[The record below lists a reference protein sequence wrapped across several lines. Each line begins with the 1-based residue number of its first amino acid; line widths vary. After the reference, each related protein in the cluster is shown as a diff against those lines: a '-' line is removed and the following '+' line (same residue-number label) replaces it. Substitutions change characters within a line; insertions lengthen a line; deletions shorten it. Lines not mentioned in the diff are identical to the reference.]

1 MPQRPGKLKLF
12 WRELK
17 RRKVLRSLAIYAG
30 TAFIILEASTIIFP
44 RWNLPEWTIDLVLY
58 LLILGAFANVIIAW
72 IYDITPEGL
81 QRTKPVEETT
91 REERIPDSRG
101 WKAATYISLV
111 IIVGL
116 ILLNALGGSRELKE
130 GDIQSLLVLPFD
142 NFTGDDELDYVA
154 AGMHS
159 SLIGDIGQINGLRVI
174 SKTTARMY
182 KNMNLSLTEM
192 ASQQNT
198 EAVVEPT
205 LMCYGDSVCIQVR
218 VITPFPEEKQLWIG
232 EFKAEKSQILNL
244 YNEVTKQIAGEI
256 KVSLTPQEEAV
267 LAQSR
272 TVNKEAYD
280 LYLKGQYYYDQLTP
294 KGLQM
299 ALEYFNRAI
308 DVDPD
313 WALPYA
319 GITEYWGGIRQM
331 GLAPS
336 SITIPHIYKNL
347 NKTSELDPESA
358 YTHYLTAMASVL
370 IAYEW
375 EEGETGF
382 LKAIELN
389 PNDARTRAFYA
400 HLLLFL
406 KRQDEALSQVQHAL
420 ELDPLNPLIQG
431 LTAVVYWHIGNYKR
445 AIELANQIRQLV
457 PNHPMA
463 LNVLWGAN
471 VLLGNYEEGLRYCIR
486 LFMLQED
493 NAALVIHAFKESG
506 YMAALREIISILE
519 TIPDEKLPVSAGM
532 RIAHMYIHL
541 GETEKGLDIFE
552 KRLLEHDPDLPY
564 VTTGLGHYKSLE
576 TEPRFLDLVRKM
588 GLPPPLSQ
596 P

>member
-1 MPQRPGKLKLF
+1 MPQGPGKFNIF
-12 WRELK
+12 WREIK

-44 RWNLPEWTIDLVLY
+44 RWNFPEWSIDLVLY
-58 LLILGAFANVIIAW
+58 LLIFGAFVNVIIAW
-72 IYDITPEGL
+72 IYDITPEGI
-81 QRTKPVEETT
+81 QRTLPVEETT
-91 REERIPDSRG
+91 MDDRVPDSRG

-111 IIVGL
+111 VIAGL
-116 ILLNALGGSRELKE
+116 ILLNALGGPKELKA

-159 SLIGDIGQINGLRVI
+159 SLIVDIGQINGLRVI
-174 SKTTARMY
+174 SKTTANSY
-182 KNMNLSLTEM
+182 KNMNLSLPEIAT
-192 ASQQNT
+192 QLNT

-205 LMCYGDSVCIQVR
+205 VMCYGDSVCIQIR
-218 VITPFPEEKQLWIG
+218 VITPFPEEKQLWVG
-232 EFKAEKSQILNL
+232 EFKEAKSQILNL
-244 YNEVTKQIAGEI
+244 YNQVTKQIAQEI
-256 KVSLTPQEEAV
+256 KVSLTPREEAV

-272 TVNKEAYD
+272 TVNTEAYD

-294 KGLQM
+294 EGLQM
-299 ALEYFNRAI
+299 ALEYFKRAI
-308 DVDPD
+308 DVDPE

-319 GITEYWGGIRQM
+319 GISEYWGGLRQM

-336 SITIPHIYKNL
+336 SIAVPQIYKNL
-347 NKTSELDPESA
+347 NKTIELDPESA
-358 YTHYLTAMASVL
+358 YTHYLTALASVL

-375 EEGETGF
+375 EKGETEF

-389 PNDARTRAFYA
+389 PNDARCRAFYA

-406 KRQDEALSQVQHAL
+406 KRQDESLSQVQHAL

-431 LTAVVYWHIGNYKR
+431 LTAVVYWHLGNYER
-445 AIELANQIRQLV
+445 AIELANQITQLV

-493 NAALVIHAFKESG
+493 NAALVIQAFKESG
-506 YMAALREIISILE
+506 YMAALREFISILE

-532 RIAHMYIHL
+532 RIAHMYIQV

-552 KRLLEHDPDLPY
+552 KRYLEHDPDLPY
-564 VTTGLGHYKSLE
+564 VTTGLRHYKSLE
-576 TEPRFLDLVRKM
+576 TEPRFLAIIEKM
-588 GLPPPLSQ
+588 DLPPPLSQ